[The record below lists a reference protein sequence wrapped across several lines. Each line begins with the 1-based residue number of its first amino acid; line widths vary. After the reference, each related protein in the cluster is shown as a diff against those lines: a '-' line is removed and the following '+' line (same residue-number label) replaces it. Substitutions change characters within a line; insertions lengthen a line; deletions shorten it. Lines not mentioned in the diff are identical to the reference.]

1 MESFIWFIFIFTI
14 IAIPAFYLYSSLQN
28 KTEEFK
34 EKSMDNMD
42 MEMECHQVNLK
53 DLNFL
58 ERTQRKWESFIVM
71 IGLGKFFFLQVVP
84 SEEAW
89 IIDRHGVD
97 RVACEGINR
106 IIPGLDKVEDE
117 DKLNLKEQKSDPDP
131 QTITTK
137 DNINIEVDMY
147 ATFKII
153 KPMKAVK
160 EVDNYKE
167 KLKTVIENSTYTILA
182 GQDFEDIQKNTISLL
197 SEIKNHVSLTSERW
211 GIKMME
217 MSFQSLTL
225 PKELVEAEQKKIIAE
240 REREAAVI
248 EANGKHK
255 VHELHADSERVLIE
269 KRAEATHKVIE
280 NLKELMPNIS
290 DEKIMQFLT
299 STSYIDSM
307 KELSSSSNSK
317 FVLYPSDVQQP
328 MDKVMNAEYL
338 SRNTTS
344 IDKK

>member
-14 IAIPAFYLYSSLQN
+14 IAIPAFYLYASLQN
-28 KTEEFK
+28 KK
-34 EKSMDNMD
+34 DSLDKQIIDNMD
-42 MEMECHQVNLK
+42 MEMECCQIDLSNL
-53 DLNFL
+53 NIF

-71 IGLGKFFFLQVVP
+71 IGLGRFFFLQVVP
-84 SEEAW
+84 SEQAW

-106 IIPGLDKVEDE
+106 IVPGLDKVEEE
-117 DKLNLKEQKSDPDP
+117 DKLDLKEQESDPDP

-160 EVDNYKE
+160 EVENYKE

-182 GQDFEDIQKNTISLL
+182 GQNFEDIQKNTIPLL
-197 SEIKNHVSLTSERW
+197 NEIKKHASITSERW
-211 GIKMME
+211 GIEMME

-248 EANGKHK
+248 EAKGKHEVMTLNAK
-255 VHELHADSERVLIE
+255 SEGVLIE
-269 KRAEATHKVIE
+269 QRAEATRNAIE
-280 NLKELMPNIS
+280 KLKHLMPELS

-299 STSYIDSM
+299 SNAYIDSM
-307 KELSSSSNSK
+307 RELSSSSNSK

-328 MDKVMNAEYL
+328 MDKVMNAEYM
-338 SRNTTS
+338 SQAM
-344 IDKK
+344 KKTKK